1 MNVANPEKRATA
13 SQHAEVMNDY
23 MKEGVRQA
31 NSLGNRG
38 PIRYDSE
45 GNLHRDILDS
55 YWEHGFYVFEKV
67 ILDKELKELRADMER
82 VRKEAEAPGSDIDAD
97 KNG

>member
-1 MNVANPEKRATA
+1 MNIADPKKRVTA

-45 GNLHRDILDS
+45 GNLHRDILES
-55 YWEHGFYVFEKV
+55 YWEMAFMS
-67 ILDKELKELRADMER
+67 LKKLF
-82 VRKEAEAPGSDIDAD
+82 
-97 KNG
+97 

>member
-1 MNVANPEKRATA
+1 MNIANPEKRVTA

-45 GNLHRDILDS
+45 GN
-55 YWEHGFYVFEKV
+55 
-67 ILDKELKELRADMER
+67 
-82 VRKEAEAPGSDIDAD
+82 
-97 KNG
+97 

>member
-23 MKEGVRQA
+23 IKEGVRQA

-38 PIRYDSE
+38 PIPV
-45 GNLHRDILDS
+45 S
-55 YWEHGFYVFEKV
+55 YTHLTLPTK
-67 ILDKELKELRADMER
+67 A
-82 VRKEAEAPGSDIDAD
+82 
-97 KNG
+97 

>member
-1 MNVANPEKRATA
+1 MNIANPEKRATA

-55 YWEHGFYVFEKV
+55 YWEHGFYIFEKV
-67 ILDKELKELRADMER
+67 ILDRELKELRADIER

-97 KNG
+97 